1 MGRRSTAV
9 TAYIAAA
16 EPFARPILRHLRRL
30 FHAADP
36 RLVETIKWGAPFFEH
51 AGIVGSMSAF
61 KKHVAVGFW
70 RGDELKDPSRFFQK
84 VGRTQMAMAK
94 LASLDDLPA
103 DEVLIDLV
111 RQAVALNEASAAAP
125 KAAPKPGGGRRVA
138 PRPKVPA
145 DLKLALSAATAARR
159 AFESFAPGEQREYVD
174 WLESAKRPETRARR
188 LDQAVAWLAEGKRRN
203 WKYR

>member
-16 EPFARPILRHLRRL
+16 EPFARPILRHLRKL

-61 KKHVAVGFW
+61 KRHVSIGFW
-70 RGDELKDPSRFFQK
+70 RGDELRDPSRFFSK
-84 VGRTQMAMAK
+84 VGRTQMSMTK
-94 LASLDDLPA
+94 LTSLEDLPA
-103 DEVLIDLV
+103 DAVLIDLV
-111 RQAVALNEASAAAP
+111 RQAVALNEASAAARMAAP
-125 KAAPKPGGGRRVA
+125 KSASGRKAAPR
-138 PRPKVPA
+138 PRVPA
-145 DLKLALSAATAARR
+145 DLKRAMSANAAARR
-159 AFESFAPGEQREYVD
+159 SFESFSPSEQREYVA
-174 WLESAKRPETRARR
+174 WLEAAKRPETRARR
-188 LDQAVAWLAEGKRRN
+188 LTQAVEWLAEGKRRN